1 MNTIYITAYF
11 AAPLGLLIMGL
22 ALNVSKV
29 RIQNKVSLGDGDNKV
44 VRGAIRAHGNA
55 VEYIPII
62 LILLFIYELQGGNL
76 IVLWVMGAMLVAS
89 RFFHAWG
96 MLRHIFIFRRYGATV
111 TYIVGVLLPIFIL
124 GQVLLPSQ

>member
-22 ALNVSKV
+22 ALNVSRV
-29 RIQNKVSLGDGDNKV
+29 RIQNKVSLGDGGNKV

-62 LILLFIYELQGGNL
+62 LFLLLIYELQGGNQ
-76 IVLWVMGAMLVAS
+76 VALWTIGIIFTAS

-96 MLRHIFIFRRYGATV
+96 MLRHIFVFRRYGATV
-111 TYIVGVLLPIFIL
+111 TYIIGILLPFLLL
-124 GQVLLPSQ
+124 GQVLSQ